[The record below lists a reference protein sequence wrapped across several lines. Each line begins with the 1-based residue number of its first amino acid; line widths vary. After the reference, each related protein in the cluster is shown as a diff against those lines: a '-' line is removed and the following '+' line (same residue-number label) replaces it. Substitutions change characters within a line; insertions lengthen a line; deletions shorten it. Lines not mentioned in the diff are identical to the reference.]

1 MTFWA
6 VYVETTLH
14 QQLKRLY
21 AVDESDCEVTIDGF
35 RIDAVAGDQ
44 LFEVQCASL
53 SAIRD
58 KIRRLVQLHDVV
70 VAKPLFARKLL
81 VKRSRKGGRV
91 VSKRYSPLRQT
102 FHDIAVDL
110 VHFVNVFPHPR
121 LTLEVL
127 LVDVEETRLPP
138 LRNRWTRKKYRV
150 QDRQLLNVGERL
162 VLRSAADLRILLP
175 DNLPELFTTAD
186 IASGANIPRW
196 KAQKLSYCLRKTG
209 AVVTDGKTG
218 NAILYRI
225 PTTEQKA
232 A

>member
-1 MTFWA
+1 MS
-6 VYVETTLH
+6 VETTLH

-21 AVDESDCEVTIDGF
+21 AVDESDCEVTVDGF
-35 RIDAVAGDQ
+35 RIDAVSGNQ
-44 LFEVQCASL
+44 LFEIQCASL

-58 KIRRLVQLHDVV
+58 KIRRLVQSHDVV
-70 VAKPLFARKLL
+70 VAKPLFARKLI

-91 VSKRYSPLRQT
+91 VSKRYSPVRQT
-102 FHDIAVDL
+102 FHDIAIDL

-127 LVDVEETRLPP
+127 LVEVEETRLPP
-138 LRNRWTRKKYRV
+138 LRHRWTRKKYRV
-150 QDRQLLNVGERL
+150 QDRQLVSIGDRL
-162 VLRSAADLRILLP
+162 LLRSAADLRILLP

-225 PTTEQKA
+225 PTTERKA